1 MNSWVKLAIIIAV
14 TYFGVQYMQGGGGSG
29 GEMPKSVI
37 GLVHKAKTLDK
48 KLVVLITGSDW
59 CGACKAMERGMLGTP
74 EWVSFSGN
82 DVIFQK
88 FEYPNGGQASTQA
101 HKDLL
106 ELPGFRGYPTM
117 VVVDGK
123 GKILDMRAGY
133 AGGASDY
140 ISWIK
145 SL

>member
-1 MNSWVKLAIIIAV
+1 MNSWVKLAIIVAA
-14 TYFGVQYMQGGGGSG
+14 TYFGVQYLRDGGGSG

-48 KLVVLITGSDW
+48 KLVILITGSDW
-59 CGACKAMERGMLGTP
+59 CPACQSMERSMLGTQ
-74 EWVSFSGN
+74 EWLSFCGK

-88 FEYPNGGQASTQA
+88 YEYPRGGEASTQA

-106 ELPGFRGYPTM
+106 ELPGFRGFPTM

-123 GKILDMRAGY
+123 GKILDMRVGY
-133 AGGASDY
+133 SGGASDY